1 MIRARR
7 HKKAKR
13 VKPISLYLDEAITRG
28 KAKNDSDTARIIG
41 VTRAAV
47 SDWRNGRRIP
57 DDEQA
62 VALAELLE
70 IEPGEL
76 LAEAGAARARSEKT
90 RKAWERVAARMA
102 GKA

>member
-1 MIRARR
+1 MIRGRR
-7 HKKAKR
+7 RKTKPM
-13 VKPISLYLDEAITRG
+13 KPIARYLDEAISQG
-28 KAKNDSDTARIIG
+28 KAKNDSDTARLIG

-47 SDWRNGRRIP
+47 SDWRNSRRVP

-90 RKAWERVAARMA
+90 RAAWERVAARMA
-102 GKA
+102 AKE